1 MKRQYTLVEIIRD
14 PRMMIC
20 EASEMTQDGHY
31 YLYRYNATEKKFYRA
46 TVPSG
51 AASTHFQVLELL
63 CQPMPDWLGITDQ
76 PRIGSSLFYHLIT
89 AHTDRDTRLPQI
101 RRNVGTDDRN
111 PSQQIGIKIIFTL
124 DGTPMNDLGDFGLYQ
139 LTESFLS
146 LGLFIATAR
155 VTDSEGCDGRARR

>member
-51 AASTHFQVLELL
+51 AASTHFQVLE
-63 CQPMPDWLGITDQ
+63 PTDKI
-76 PRIGSSLFYHLIT
+76 PLAGWHVVVRAELSKSRLHLVT
-89 AHTDRDTRLPQI
+89 KKRQHSAESGGAKGKAS
-101 RRNVGTDDRN
+101 RNSMR
-111 PSQQIGIKIIFTL
+111 
-124 DGTPMNDLGDFGLYQ
+124 
-139 LTESFLS
+139 
-146 LGLFIATAR
+146 
-155 VTDSEGCDGRARR
+155 